1 MKNRKNTLI
10 IFSTFLVF
18 FIFLILHIPNPAEYQ
33 NEYEEGKR
41 MSGAMKSLNFWTDQ
55 RAYPNEDIPESAYYR
70 AYEYSKK
77 TFTKEKLNSSQP
89 WNDIGPKNVGGRTN
103 AITFNPLNPNTVYAG
118 SASGGLWR
126 SFTSGVGAN
135 AWEYIK
141 TGFPVLGVNTVAI
154 PESDSNT
161 IYIGTGEVY
170 GYQSSM
176 GGLSIRT
183 TRGSYGIGIL
193 KTTNAGQTWTKSLDW
208 SYNQRRGVQVIK
220 IDPTN
225 NNIVYAG
232 TSEGIFKSTDG
243 GTNWGQIQNIIM
255 TTDILINPQNPN
267 IIIAA
272 CGNLG
277 SANYGIY
284 RSTNAGADWSK
295 ITSDLPTSWAGK
307 VHLDTYK
314 SAPNVVYASIG
325 KGSLTGAGTVLCR
338 STDSGLNW
346 VTLNTTDYA
355 TYQGWFSHFVVV
367 HPYDSSKIL
376 CGGIDVWKS
385 TDGGLTLTKKSNWAA
400 WYLNATPPPGGPE
413 GPPNYSHAD
422 HHTFA
427 VHPQNPDI
435 VYFGNDG
442 GVFRTTDFGETFS
455 GLNGGYQTTQFYKRF
470 GVGVK
475 DTLVAIG
482 GLQDNASVVYSGS
495 IAWRRVG
502 GGDGSCSAVN
512 SSNSDTMYTSSQYL
526 NISRSTNR
534 GINWSGVS
542 PSSSNQ
548 AFVGPFVVSPFNPK
562 IIYAASDKVYKST
575 IGGGSWAALNN
586 NQVLNGDPILVLEVS
601 YTNADTVFA
610 ATAPNTKR
618 SQVFR
623 STNGGTTWTNI
634 TGILPDRYIVDL
646 ASDPNNSAIIY
657 CAVSGFGTPH
667 LYKSTDAGNT
677 WTAIGSTLPDVPTS
691 AVIVDALYPMNI
703 YVGNDLGV
711 YVSTDY
717 GNSWS
722 QFSEGFF
729 ETALVMDLRISY
741 KDRMLY
747 AATHGNGVFKRRLL
761 DGPTG
766 ITENEQLIADFKLE
780 QNYPNPFNSSTI
792 ISYELPKTAR
802 VKIEILDVLGRLIKI
817 IVNKDHPPGKY
828 SILIDAYNYSTGI
841 YFYRLIADG
850 KPVGTKKM
858 LIIN

>member
-1 MKNRKNTLI
+1 MKIQKITFSIVFTFLLFFILLI
-10 IFSTFLVF
+10 I
-18 FIFLILHIPNPAEYQ
+18 HITNPVEYQ
-33 NEYEEGKR
+33 NEYIEGKG

-55 RAYPNEDIPESAYYR
+55 RAYPNEDIPESAYFR
-70 AYEYSKK
+70 AYEYSKNI
-77 TFTKEKLNSSQP
+77 FVKEKLNSSQS

-103 AITFNPLNPNTVYAG
+103 AIAFNPLNPNTIYAG

-126 SFTSGVGAN
+126 SFTGGVGTS
-135 AWEYIK
+135 AWEYVK
-141 TGFPVLGVNTVAI
+141 TGFPVLGVNTIAI
-154 PESDSNT
+154 SESDSNT

-170 GYQSSM
+170 GYQSSI

-193 KTTNAGQTWTKSLDW
+193 KTTNSGLTWMKSLDW
-208 SYNQRRGVQVIK
+208 SYNQRRGVQTIK

-225 NNIVYAG
+225 INIIYAG
-232 TSEGIFKSTDG
+232 TSEGIFKSTNSG
-243 GTNWGQIQNIIM
+243 INWDQIHNVIM
-255 TTDILINPQNPN
+255 TTDIVINPLNPN
-267 IIIAA
+267 ILIAA
-272 CGNLG
+272 CGNLS

-284 RSTNAGADWSK
+284 RSTNAGTDWSK
-295 ITSDLPTSWAGK
+295 ITSGLPISWAGK
-307 VHLDTYK
+307 VHLDIYK

-325 KGSLTGAGTVLCR
+325 KGSSSGAGTVLCR

-367 HPYDSSKIL
+367 HPYDSLKIL
-376 CGGIDVWKS
+376 CGGIDMWKS

-400 WYLNATPPPGGPE
+400 WYLNTTPPPGGPE

-427 VHPQNPDI
+427 VHPQDPDI

-442 GVFRTTDFGETFS
+442 GVFRTTNFGETFA

-470 GVGVK
+470 GVGIK

-482 GLQDNASVVYSGS
+482 GLQDNASVIYSGS

-512 SSNSDTMYTSSQYL
+512 SSNSDTMYISSQYL

-534 GINWSGVS
+534 GFNWSGVS

-548 AFVGPFVVSPFNPK
+548 AFVGPFVVSPSNPK
-562 IIYAASDKVYKST
+562 IMYASGDKVYKST
-575 IGGGSWAALNN
+575 IGGGNWAVLNN
-586 NQVLNGDPILVLEVS
+586 NQVLNGDPVLVLEVS
-601 YTNADTVFA
+601 HTNADTVFA
-610 ATAPNTKR
+610 ATAPNTIR

-623 STNGGTTWTNI
+623 STDGGNTWTNI

-646 ASDPNNSAIIY
+646 ACDPNNSTIIY

-667 LYKSTDAGNT
+667 LYKSTDAGNA
-677 WTAIGSTLPDVPTS
+677 WLAIGSTLPDVPTS

-711 YVSTDY
+711 FVSTDY
-717 GNSWS
+717 GITWS

-729 ETALVMDLRISY
+729 DAALVMDLRISPL
-741 KDRMLY
+741 DRMLY

-761 DGPTG
+761 EGPTG
-766 ITENEQLIADFKLE
+766 ITEDEQLISGFKLY
-780 QNYPNPFNSSTI
+780 QNYPNPFNPVTI
-792 ISYELPKTAR
+792 IKYELPKLNY
-802 VKIEILDVLGRLIKI
+802 VVIKI
-817 IVNKDHPPGKY
+817 YDILGKEISTLVNEVQDVGYKEVAFDANRLSSGVYYYKLQTEDFV
-828 SILIDAYNYSTGI
+828 SVKKMILI
-841 YFYRLIADG
+841 R
-850 KPVGTKKM
+850 
-858 LIIN
+858 